1 MKKLSMRLRLILF
14 FTIIS
19 CVVWSCAGILAW
31 SETKENIDEFFD
43 TYQIA
48 LARQLAGTDWSRIN
62 QNTQKITDKLLDNIQ
77 GADDED
83 EAIGFAVFDAEGHK
97 IFHDDENGKNFA
109 YQNTYGSFVKQKV
122 RGENWRLLWIKS
134 TDGKFRIAIGQEL
147 EYREDMA
154 WDMLEE
160 FMTPWA
166 IGLIVLLLAVIALIE
181 LEFKSLRKLANDI
194 ALRKADNL
202 SPINDE
208 NTPPEVKPLTNAI
221 NNLLEKVNL
230 LLQRERRFIS
240 DAAHELRTPLTALKI
255 QLDVAKLSAD
265 DEPARES
272 ALNKLEQGIN
282 RATRLVEQLLAL
294 SRLETSL
301 QTSIAGSE
309 HIDWKLICEQ
319 LVNEYKTDV
328 SAKNITVKINN
339 AGSGAFNTGNSTL
352 AELLLR
358 NLLDNAIKYSPE
370 KATVSINIGANY
382 VQVCNSGVNISK
394 SDLSK
399 LGQRFFRIAGQN
411 EKGNGI
417 GLSIVKCIADFYN
430 CDLVFSNNDNVF
442 CAKVKRIDN

>member
-19 CVVWSCAGILAW
+19 CVVWSCAGVLAW
-31 SETKENIDEFFD
+31 FETKENIDEFFD

-48 LARQLAGTDWSRIN
+48 MARQLAGTDWSRIN
-62 QNTQKITDKLLDNIQ
+62 QNTQKITDKLLDDIQ
-77 GADDED
+77 GADEED
-83 EAIGFAVFDAEGHK
+83 ESIGFAVFDTGGHR
-97 IFHDDENGKNFA
+97 IFHDDENGKLFA
-109 YQNTYGSFVKQKV
+109 YQETYGSFIKQKV
-122 RGENWRLLWIKS
+122 SGENWRLLWIKS
-134 TDGKFRIAIGQEL
+134 TDGKFRIAVGQEL
-147 EYREDMA
+147 EYREDVA

-166 IGLIVLLLAVIALIE
+166 IGLLVLLLAVILLIE
-181 LEFKSLRKLANDI
+181 LEFKSLQRLASDI

-208 NTPPEVKPLTNAI
+208 NTPPEVKPLTGAL

-230 LLQRERRFIS
+230 LVQRERRFIS

-265 DEPARES
+265 DSPARET

-282 RATRLVEQLLAL
+282 RAVRLVEQLLAL

-319 LVNEYKTDV
+319 LVNEYKTDI
-328 SAKNITVKINN
+328 STKNITIKINTVGN
-339 AGSGAFNTGNSTL
+339 GAFSTGNSTL
-352 AELLLR
+352 AELMVR
-358 NLLDNAIKYSPE
+358 NLFDNAIKYSPE
-370 KATVSINIGANY
+370 KATISVNIGTNY
-382 VQVCNSGVNISK
+382 VEVCNSGINISK
-394 SDLSK
+394 SDLNK

-417 GLSIVKCIADFYN
+417 GLSIVKCIADFYKCN
-430 CDLVFSNNDNVF
+430 LSFNNIDNIF
-442 CAKVKRIDN
+442 CAKVEQIRN